1 MNINYSKYI
10 KTSINKLFGTILFY
24 LIPNNKSAYNFS
36 KLLINRYNN
45 NRNFNPKTNGEFNLL
60 LTFIKSKIDDKIFF
74 DIGCN
79 IGEFGEFLIKNKYDG
94 KMFLFDPLDSIRNN
108 DVKKYGIF
116 TKKLF
121 WDKEEKLNFFID
133 QNNMASG
140 TNSIF
145 DMNKI
150 GYLPKSKSIILMTS
164 TVDNYVYKNNIK
176 KVDYVKI
183 DAEGAEY
190 RILLG
195 MKKTLTNKMI
205 KYIHLE
211 FGHAAMADKR
221 YIKDYYDYLVQFGYD
236 MYIIKPKGIQRIE
249 YTPYLENEYDYINL
263 FFSLSEN
270 IHKINIKL
278 L

>member
-1 MNINYSKYI
+1 MNINYFKYI

-133 QNNMASG
+133 PNNMASG

-249 YTPYLENEYDYINL
+249 YTPNLENEYDYINL

>member
-1 MNINYSKYI
+1 MNNNYFKYI

-249 YTPYLENEYDYINL
+249 YTPNLENEYDYINL

>member
-1 MNINYSKYI
+1 MNINYFKYI

-249 YTPYLENEYDYINL
+249 YTPYLENE
-263 FFSLSEN
+263 
-270 IHKINIKL
+270 
-278 L
+278 

>member
-1 MNINYSKYI
+1 MNNNYFKYI

-270 IHKINIKL
+270 IHIINIKL

>member
-1 MNINYSKYI
+1 MNINYFKYI

-236 MYIIKPKGIQRIE
+236 MYIIKPKGIQRVE
-249 YTPYLENEYDYINL
+249 YTPNLENEYDYINL

>member
-1 MNINYSKYI
+1 MNINYFKYI

-263 FFSLSEN
+263 FFSSREN
-270 IHKINIKL
+270 IHEINIKL

>member
-1 MNINYSKYI
+1 MNINYFKYI

-133 QNNMASG
+133 PNNMASG

>member
-249 YTPYLENEYDYINL
+249 YTPNLENEYDYINL

>member
-1 MNINYSKYI
+1 MNINYFKYI

-133 QNNMASG
+133 PNNMASG

-263 FFSLSEN
+263 FFSSREN
-270 IHKINIKL
+270 IHEINIKL

>member
-1 MNINYSKYI
+1 MNINYFKYI

-249 YTPYLENEYDYINL
+249 YTPNLENEYDYINL

>member
-1 MNINYSKYI
+1 MNINYFKYI

-79 IGEFGEFLIKNKYDG
+79 IGEFGEFLIKNKYDV

-249 YTPYLENEYDYINL
+249 YTPNLENEYDYINL

>member
-1 MNINYSKYI
+1 MNNNYFKYI

-263 FFSLSEN
+263 FFSSREN
-270 IHKINIKL
+270 IHEINIKL